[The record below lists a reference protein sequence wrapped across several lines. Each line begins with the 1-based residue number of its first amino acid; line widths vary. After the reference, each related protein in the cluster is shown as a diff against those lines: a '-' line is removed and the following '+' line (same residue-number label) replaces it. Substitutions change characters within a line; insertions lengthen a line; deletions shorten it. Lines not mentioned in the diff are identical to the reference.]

1 MKCYLC
7 KQKRLEESLLKNGYQ
22 LFRCKNCGLI
32 FYDFKRDYKRFLEKQ
47 YAKGYFTGK
56 PRLDSY
62 FNYGKDKANIVKNMR
77 WYLKETL
84 PFKKKGKLLD
94 VGCAYG
100 YFMEVAKEAGFEVFG
115 VDPSDYAVK
124 QAKKKFGKKVKK
136 TFLSE
141 VNFREKSFDV
151 VTLFD
156 VFEHLKDPWQDLE
169 KVRRIL
175 KDNGILIIATG
186 DTGSLWAKITGRR
199 WTFWNPP
206 QHIFYFNQENIT
218 KILKEVGFE
227 VLRTT
232 KNGKWLSLRYILHLA
247 RTVGESKVAEFFY
260 HKVKDNYF
268 GKIPLYLRLNDNMVV
283 FATKK

>member
-7 KQKRLEESLLKNGYQ
+7 KQKTVKKFLLKNGYQ
-22 LFRCKNCGLI
+22 LYRCQNCGLV
-32 FYDFKRDYKRFLEKQ
+32 FYDFKKNYKKFLEEQ
-47 YAKGYFTGK
+47 YSKGYYTGD

-62 FNYGKDKANIVKNMR
+62 FDYGKDKANIIKNMR
-77 WYLKETL
+77 WYFKEIL
-84 PFKKKGKLLD
+84 RFKENGKLLD

-115 VDPSDYAVK
+115 VDSSDYAVK

-136 TFLSE
+136 AFLSE

-156 VFEHLKDPWQDLE
+156 VFEHLENPEGDLK
-169 KVRRIL
+169 KVNKIL
-175 KDNGILIIATG
+175 KDDGLLVIATG
-186 DTGSLWAKITGRR
+186 DTGSLWAKISGRR

-206 QHIFYFNQENIT
+206 QHIFYFNQENIKRILGET
-218 KILKEVGFE
+218 GFRIVKI
-227 VLRTT
+227 T

-260 HKVKDNYF
+260 HKVKDNSF